1 LFAAGERE
9 RYAYEL
15 FNSLSMQ
22 TYSLTDTQ
30 KKILQWIVSEVRAE
44 KLNEEEI
51 WAVWDTRGASLVG
64 YKGYVP
70 EIKKTTLDAL
80 ERSGCLTCSQ
90 KDKDQYK
97 CALTSRAFEAID
109 SNFDAPDLSAIPHL
123 IPLTKLG
130 HLDSELRDRC
140 LFSLSVGGTDPKAW
154 DKAVRTAMVVLEERL
169 RKLGKTEAVNPDAT
183 GEGIVNIVF
192 AGKNPVLSGK
202 LEGKK
207 LKAYRD
213 LYAGMMSVFRNSYAH
228 RIVDPSPEIGG
239 AIIVF
244 IDLLLKMLEDIDW
257 DADEG
262 EA

>member
-1 LFAAGERE
+1 
-9 RYAYEL
+9 
-15 FNSLSMQ
+15 MQ
-22 TYSLTDTQ
+22 TYNLTDTQ
-30 KKILQWIVSEVRAE
+30 KERLKWIVSKVRAG

-51 WAVWDTRGASLVG
+51 WVIWSMQGTSLVKYQG
-64 YKGYVP
+64 HVP
-70 EIKKTTLDAL
+70 EIRNTTLDAL
-80 ERSGCLTCSQ
+80 ENNGCLICSQ
-90 KDKDQYK
+90 KGEDEYK

-109 SNFDAPDLSAIPHL
+109 SNFGAPDLSAIPHL
-123 IPLTKLG
+123 IPLTEID
-130 HLDSELRDRC
+130 HLDTELWDRC
-140 LFSLSVGGTDPKAW
+140 RLSLSAGGADPKAW
-154 DKAVRTAMVVLEERL
+154 DKAVRTATVVLEERL
-169 RKLGKTEAVNPDAT
+169 RKLGRTEDVNPDAT
-183 GEGIVNIVF
+183 GEGIVNIIF

-202 LEGKK
+202 LEEKK

-257 DADEG
+257 DTDEG